1 MEPQDLH
8 RRVEEAFNR
17 GDTDALVALYEPEA
31 QMMRDDGTPAGGLD
45 AIREVWAAFV
55 ALGGRIAMTTRYA
68 VEAGDI
74 ALLSNAYTFTAE
86 GLAFGATTA
95 EVARRGPDGT
105 WRYLVDNPFAG
116 PPEA

>member
-17 GDTDALVALYEPEA
+17 SDVDALVALYEPDA
-31 QMMRDDGTPAGGLD
+31 RMVRDDGTAAVGLEAVREIWAG
-45 AIREVWAAFV
+45 FV
-55 ALGGRIAMTTRYA
+55 GLGGRIAMTTRTV

-74 ALLSNAYTFTAE
+74 ALLSNAYAFTAD
-86 GLAFGATTA
+86 GMKFGAVTA

-105 WRYLVDNPFAG
+105 WRYLIDNPFAG
-116 PPEA
+116 PAEG

>member
-17 GDTDALVALYEPEA
+17 GDVDALVALYERDA
-31 QMMRDDGTPAGGLD
+31 RMLRDDGTAAVGLD
-45 AIREVWAAFV
+45 AIREVWQGFV
-55 ALGGRIAMTTRYA
+55 NLGGRITMTTRSA

-74 ALLSNAYTFTAE
+74 ALLSNSYTSTFDGME
-86 GLAFGATTA
+86 FGATTA

-105 WRYLVDNPFAG
+105 WRYLIDNPFAG
-116 PPEA
+116 PAQA